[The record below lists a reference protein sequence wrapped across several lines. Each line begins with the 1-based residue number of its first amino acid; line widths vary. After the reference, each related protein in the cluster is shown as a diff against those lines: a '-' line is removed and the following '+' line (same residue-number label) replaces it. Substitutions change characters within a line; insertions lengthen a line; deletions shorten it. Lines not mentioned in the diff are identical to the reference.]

1 MIYLDG
7 IGLSFLVKEV
17 KDKILNYRLT
27 KIYQYDRSSFSF
39 YFGKNNL
46 LFQIKDNSTIFY
58 IKDKKDLNTDF
69 QSKFLLTMKK
79 YLLNSILINIRQ
91 EDYDRIIYFDFEK
104 LNQFGDIEKY
114 TLIMEIMGKASN
126 IFLVDGYGK
135 ILTTMY
141 FTGVEIGNRVVMTG
155 AKYELPFEK
164 TKLSPLYIDE
174 ENYPKTVEE
183 FIENVDGVG
192 KIFAQHCIKDIK
204 IFKQYLSTYI
214 PTFYTIN
221 NNNNNKTQSIMTYN
235 NFDDFEMKIINKISY
250 NTIIEGLNEYFKAT
264 ITSNVI
270 NEKKKKLLKYVDAQI
285 KKNSKILM
293 NIEVDK
299 NKNLDYENYKNIGDI
314 LAANMHILKYGME
327 TIKVYDFYNNKD
339 IMIKLDPLL
348 SPNDNL
354 NIYYN
359 KYNKGKRTIIAL
371 EKRHK
376 DVESELKYFEKIK
389 YFLEKEDDFIGIEE
403 IEDELNLSGNNKTK
417 IKLNKSKKRE
427 LLSFDYNGFKIFVGR
442 NNKENEEITF
452 SKGQINDIW
461 LHIKDIPGS
470 HVVII
475 KNNKEI
481 TEDVIIYA
489 SNLAA
494 SYSKAKKGDKVIVDY
509 CEKKYVKKIKNSN
522 PGNVTYTN
530 FKSLDIV
537 IN

>member
-221 NNNNNKTQSIMTYN
+221 NNKKTQSIMTYN
-235 NFDDFEMKIINKISY
+235 NFDDFEMKLINKISY
-250 NTIIEGLNEYFKAT
+250 NTITEGLNEYFKAT

-299 NKNLDYENYKNIGDI
+299 NKNLDYENYKNVGDI

-442 NNKENEEITF
+442 NNKENEEIT
-452 SKGQINDIW
+452 
-461 LHIKDIPGS
+461 
-470 HVVII
+470 
-475 KNNKEI
+475 
-481 TEDVIIYA
+481 EDVIIYA

>member
-221 NNNNNKTQSIMTYN
+221 NNNKTQSIMTYN

-250 NTIIEGLNEYFKAT
+250 NTITEGLNEYFKAT

-299 NKNLDYENYKNIGDI
+299 NKNLDYENYKNVGDI

-327 TIKVYDFYNNKD
+327 TIKAYDFYNNKD
-339 IMIKLDPLL
+339 VVIKLDPLL

>member
-221 NNNNNKTQSIMTYN
+221 NNNNKTQSIMTYN
-235 NFDDFEMKIINKISY
+235 NFDDFEMKIISKISY
-250 NTIIEGLNEYFKAT
+250 NTITEGLNEYFKAT

-293 NIEVDK
+293 NIEADK
-299 NKNLDYENYKNIGDI
+299 NKNLDYENYKNVGDI